1 MKVIRFDEGVH
12 SRMFSFLNS
21 FREPE
26 SKPYQTDGPLIRLQD
41 VKKRYKTEAGDFY
54 ALKGVDLSINR
65 GEFVGIIGK
74 SGSGKS
80 TLVNMITGIDRPS
93 TGEIVVN
100 NQPIHHFSEGKMAA
114 WRGVNVGVVFQFFQL
129 LPTLT
134 VLQNVMLPMDFCNLY
149 TPRKRRERALELLAL
164 VEVEEN
170 AHKMPSMLSGGQQQR
185 VAIARALA
193 NDPPM
198 IVADEP
204 TGSLDSKTANRV
216 FELFQKLVDEGKTFL
231 MVTHDDDLMERVGRK
246 ITIADGEIIDENI
259 VKARPNL
266 NQEQPLLAN
275 HNAR

>member
-1 MKVIRFDEGVH
+1 
-12 SRMFSFLNS
+12 MFSFLNS